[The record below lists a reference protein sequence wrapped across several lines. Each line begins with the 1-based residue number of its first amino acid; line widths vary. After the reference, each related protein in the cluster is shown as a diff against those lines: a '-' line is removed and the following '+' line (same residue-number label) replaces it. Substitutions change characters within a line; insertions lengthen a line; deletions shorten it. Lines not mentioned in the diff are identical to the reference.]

1 MIVSFLGKE
10 GRKKKDLGGK
20 GVSEFGVGA
29 SRFVVSLIY
38 VYC

>member
-10 GRKKKDLGGK
+10 EKKKDLAGK